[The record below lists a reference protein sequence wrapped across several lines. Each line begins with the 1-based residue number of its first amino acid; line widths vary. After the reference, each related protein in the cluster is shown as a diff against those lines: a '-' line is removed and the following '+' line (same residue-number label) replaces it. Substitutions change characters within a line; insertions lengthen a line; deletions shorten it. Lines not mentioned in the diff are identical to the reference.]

1 MSTQPTFEAAPLV
14 YRFTP
19 ASEEAVPI
27 SEREIKAWCE
37 RLRNLADPLM
47 SPEAWATAFVAL
59 LAAAIFSL
67 LALPDRSHHAGLAG
81 FYKAVIVFFA
91 LGSLF
96 LVWLTVRLKKQRQSD
111 ATRVADEMEAVKDA
125 RLGKAMP
132 QATSAATEQ
141 APETDEQ

>member
-27 SEREIKAWCE
+27 SEREIKAWCD
-37 RLRNLADPLM
+37 RLRNLADPLI

-59 LAAAIFSL
+59 LVAAIFSL
-67 LALPDRSHHAGLAG
+67 LALPDRPQHAGLAG
-81 FYKAVIVFFA
+81 FYKAVILFFA

-96 LVWLTVRLKKQRQSD
+96 LVWLTMRLKKQRQSE
-111 ATRVADEMEAVKDA
+111 ATRVADEMEAVKNA

-132 QATSAATEQ
+132 RATSAAAAQ
-141 APETDEQ
+141 VPEKGER